1 MRLIFY
7 FILIPALLPV
17 FIILRYVY
25 KKDRIEREPLGLVLK
40 VFILGAFF
48 ALPCIPV
55 ERVLGTIITTN
66 FSYDERLCSLTENIF
81 GVALVEEFFKW
92 LVLMIFIWKNNN
104 FDYRYDGIV
113 YAVTSSLGFAAIEN
127 VMYIISYGTGVSI
140 GRAIFA
146 IPGHATFGVFMGYF
160 LSRAKHFKNKE
171 WGVLKII
178 YLVLSI
184 GVSVVIHG
192 IYDFMLSDYSVKSG
206 LNSYF
211 VIYVI
216 ILDVFAWLT
225 IRHEFKTD
233 KSL

>member
-25 KKDRIEREPLGLVLK
+25 TKDKVEREPLGLVLK
-40 VFILGAFF
+40 IFILGAIF

-55 ERVLGTIITTN
+55 ESIFGNLIRSFFAEDDRT
-66 FSYDERLCSLTENIF
+66 YALTENIF

-104 FDYRYDGIV
+104 FDFRYDGIV

-146 IPGHATFGVFMGYF
+146 IPGHATFGVFMGYY
-160 LSRAKHFKNKE
+160 LSRAKHFK
-171 WGVLKII
+171 LKQWNFLKFI
-178 YLVLSI
+178 YLILSLA
-184 GVSVVIHG
+184 VSIIIHG
-192 IYDFMLSDYSVKSG
+192 IYDFMLSEYSVDTG

-211 VIYVI
+211 VVYVI
-216 ILDVFAWLT
+216 ILDIWAWLT

-233 KSL
+233 KPL

>member
-1 MRLIFY
+1 
-7 FILIPALLPV
+7 
-17 FIILRYVY
+17 
-25 KKDRIEREPLGLVLK
+25 
-40 VFILGAFF
+40 
-48 ALPCIPV
+48 
-55 ERVLGTIITTN
+55 
-66 FSYDERLCSLTENIF
+66 
-81 GVALVEEFFKW
+81 
-92 LVLMIFIWKNNN
+92 MIFIWKNNN

-171 WGVLKII
+171 WFFLKII

-206 LNSYF
+206 LNSYC
-211 VIYVI
+211 VVYVI